1 MGPLNRRQFLQ
12 KGSLAV
18 AAAGVATALP
28 GIGALLDD
36 EAPAVAPEAPA
47 AVDSAVPT
55 MSDPVMARVT
65 DISSGEVQMF
75 FGTNSSIVRDPELAA
90 RLLRAAQ

>member
-1 MGPLNRRQFLQ
+1 MGQLNRRQFLQ
-12 KGSLAV
+12 KGSLVA

-28 GIGALLDD
+28 GLGALLDD

-55 MSDPVMARVT
+55 MTDPVMARVT
-65 DISSGEVQMF
+65 DVSSGEVQMF
-75 FGTNSSIVRDPELAA
+75 FGTNSTTIRDPELAA